1 MSDAARVKEK
11 ENGEKRYFACY
22 CVSWPFRTTVRQ
34 ICSIPWKLSNQ
45 FVQSNH
51 HYGEWVVDRSRGTWL
66 LVKLD
71 SACLFNDCRIGER
84 ERERECIFS
93 FEF

>member
-11 ENGEKRYFACY
+11 ENGKKDISRVIA
-22 CVSWPFRTTVRQ
+22 FRGRFEQ
-34 ICSIPWKLSNQ
+34 ISSIPWKLSNQ

-51 HYGEWVVDRSRGTWL
+51 HYGEWVVNRSWGTWL

-71 SACLFNDCRIGER
+71 NACLTINRR
-84 ERERECIFS
+84 EKVYIFS